1 MGPAPLTVTSGFW
14 IGNSF
19 LSTVANAA
27 GVADTLDSDGVAQLL
42 NMRNASVIDLST
54 AAWGSRNRTLDFG
67 FQDPPLV
74 GSDIGNFL
82 WIDSNADGLQTVGE
96 EPLAGVLV
104 QLLDGVTGSVLA
116 TTLSSASGQYKFNTL
131 DNGFRSDAPVV
142 VALPLGQ
149 TALAGVS
156 ATAALV
162 GAGVAN
168 LAIDSNGAVN
178 ATSMR
183 IEARLNAPGDGFSD
197 QTIDFGFLRLEIGD
211 YVWLDL
217 DNAGDQG
224 TSEAARANVTVRL
237 ETTAG
242 VLLATTA
249 TSEAGLY
256 LFTSNEHG
264 LRADS
269 NYVLVIDTAQPRI
282 EGFNVTVANANA
294 LGTNDTTD
302 SDAVALGGSR
312 VGISVRTGALGTR
325 DFTYDFGFFRLL
337 EIGNFVWNDLDGDGV
352 QDATETPLVGV
363 LVELRSADGSV
374 VVATTLTNS
383 SGAYLFDAVRSG
395 VLPDTEYV
403 VAIPMNAPALA
414 GLTPTF
420 SPSQASAAEDSNGVL
435 DSVRGRSATSVTTG
449 AYGTVDR
456 SIDFGFVG
464 VTSIGDFVW
473 LDADGDGTFD
483 STEAP
488 VANVTLQLRDAS
500 DAIVATTTTS
510 ATGLYAFDNTR
521 VALRPNTPYT
531 IVVPSVPAGL
541 QLTRANVGAND
552 AIDSDATLAAGVVR
566 KPAPTGAVA
575 AAC

>member
-1 MGPAPLTVTSGFW
+1 
-14 IGNSF
+14 
-19 LSTVANAA
+19 
-27 GVADTLDSDGVAQLL
+27 
-42 NMRNASVIDLST
+42 
-54 AAWGSRNRTLDFG
+54 
-67 FQDPPLV
+67 
-74 GSDIGNFL
+74 
-82 WIDSNADGLQTVGE
+82 
-96 EPLAGVLV
+96 
-104 QLLDGVTGSVLA
+104 
-116 TTLSSASGQYKFNTL
+116 
-131 DNGFRSDAPVV
+131 
-142 VALPLGQ
+142 
-149 TALAGVS
+149 
-156 ATAALV
+156 
-162 GAGVAN
+162 
-168 LAIDSNGAVN
+168 
-178 ATSMR
+178 
-183 IEARLNAPGDGFSD
+183 
-197 QTIDFGFLRLEIGD
+197 
-211 YVWLDL
+211 
-217 DNAGDQG
+217 
-224 TSEAARANVTVRL
+224 VRL